1 MAPRNSVFA
10 LACAL
15 VLTLVRTL
23 PLPLAVAVTV
33 AVAVVG
39 GIVLVLVV
47 PVFLIFAQAAAVAAS
62 QRTLNPEN
70 QTYHVLMI
78 VTDGVINDMGNT
90 MNALVAAADLP
101 FSVIMSVVLQR

>member
-23 PLPLAVAVTV
+23 PLPLAVAV